1 MKQKKCVYDFQQHE
15 TIRSFGKSICTSNNN
30 IDEAEMDQV
39 NLLKEL
45 AEFIN
50 RSRLKAPEG
59 KDKKKECFWKC
70 KCPLWRLRINT

>member
-1 MKQKKCVYDFQQHE
+1 MKQKKCVYDSLQHE
-15 TIRSFGKSICTSNNN
+15 TIRSFGKSSYTSNNN

-59 KDKKKECFWKC
+59 RDKKKKCF
-70 KCPLWRLRINT
+70 